1 MADKRDYYEVL
12 GVQKTASAD
21 DIKKAYRSLA
31 RKYHPDLHPDDKDCA
46 EKFKEVNEAYE
57 ILSDPSKKERYDQFG
72 HAGVDPNYGG
82 GGFSGGAG
90 FNPFG
95 DMGDIFENLFG
106 GGFGGGFSSG
116 STRSRASAPRRGQ
129 DIDTTVTIEFME
141 ACMGIKRDIKI
152 NRLEKC
158 PDCNGS
164 GAAAGSTPQTCPE
177 CNGAG
182 QVKVAQRTP
191 FGVISSQKVC
201 SKCGGKGK
209 IVSNP
214 CPKCSGN
221 GRVRVT
227 KSLSVDIP
235 AGIDDG
241 QMLRVSGQGDAGVN
255 GGPNGNLNVGIRVK
269 NHPLFERE
277 GFDVHC
283 EIPITYAQAV
293 MGDELVVPTIDGNVK
308 YSISEGTQTGTV
320 FRLKGK
326 GIKKL
331 QRSERGDQYV
341 KVYVEVP
348 KNLDRKQ
355 KELLKEFEASLEDK
369 NYEKKKN
376 FFDKLREFKER
387 FKDKN

>member
-12 GVQKTASAD
+12 GVQKNASAD
-21 DIKKAYRSLA
+21 EIKKAYRSLA

-57 ILSDPSKKERYDQFG
+57 VLSDPSKKERYDQFG

-82 GGFSGGAG
+82 GGFNGGAG

-106 GGFGGGFSSG
+106 GGFGGGFGG
-116 STRSRASAPRRGQ
+116 STRSRADAPRRGQ
-129 DIDTTVTIEFME
+129 DVDTTVTIEFME
-141 ACMGIKRDIKI
+141 ACMGVKREIKI
-152 NRLEKC
+152 NRLDKC
-158 PDCNGS
+158 PDCKGT
-164 GAAAGSTPQTCPE
+164 GASAGSTPQTCPE
-177 CNGAG
+177 CNGRG

-191 FGVISSQKVC
+191 FGVISSQKTC
-201 SKCGGKGK
+201 TKCGGKGK

-214 CPKCSGN
+214 CSKCGGN
-221 GRVRVT
+221 GRIRVS

-255 GGPNGNLNVGIRVK
+255 GGPSGNLNVGVRVK
-269 NHPLFERE
+269 NHPLFERDE
-277 GFDVHC
+277 YDIHC

-308 YSISEGTQTGTV
+308 YSIGEGTQTGTV

-326 GIKKL
+326 GVKKL

-348 KNLDRKQ
+348 KNLDKKQ

-376 FFDKLREFKER
+376 FFDKLKEFKER